1 MAGIYDWEM
10 HRLAIGAVVI
20 GLFAAGCL
28 SESNS
33 VSSPAPESVE
43 SISLIIPDQDSD
55 YFRAIRLGAL
65 DAARDQGLDMNIP
78 EAASTTSEQ
87 IAAVTEAI
95 ARGDSGIAIAPVGTD
110 VDAALSVA
118 RSAGLKVV
126 EVGGTG
132 VDVANVD
139 FTVQSV
145 DCLLG
150 MAAGQWLAGRMP
162 QGAIF
167 WPDFNAHFLRV
178 IGVTGE
184 YPVPTC
190 RDRAWLEG
198 LGIDPATIEALP
210 PGELPSGMYADNAAS
225 FDIPCT
231 IVYAGDLHQVTED
244 VRECVLEHPE
254 INAAYASSG
263 DLAQAMG
270 DGLRFA
276 GKTVGVDVKVT
287 TVGGTGEALE
297 LADGG
302 WVNATSR
309 PRVRSTGY
317 DSVASLRQLIRGETP
332 EFQGDRPIRD
342 TGVDLC
348 TDESQRT
355 VFVAFTLPVGA
366 CVERL
371 SEVG

>member
-1 MAGIYDWEM
+1 MY
-10 HRLAIGAVVI
+10 RLAISVAIVGFI
-20 GLFAAGCL
+20 AAGC
-28 SESNS
+28 STESDS
-33 VSSPAPESVE
+33 TSSPTTQTGD
-43 SISLIIPDQDSD
+43 SIALIIPDKDSD

-65 DAARDQGLDMNIP
+65 DAARDQGLEMSIP

-95 ARGDSGIAIAPVGTD
+95 GRGDLGIAIAPVGTD

-118 RSAGLKVV
+118 RNAGLKVV

-132 VDVANVD
+132 IDVANVD
-139 FTVQSV
+139 FTVQTD

-162 QGAIF
+162 EGSIF

-178 IGVTGE
+178 VGATGE

-210 PGELPSGMYADNAAS
+210 PGEMPSGMYSGNVAP

-231 IVYAGDLHQVTED
+231 IVYAGDLNQVTTD
-244 VRECVLEHPE
+244 VRECVIAHPE

-287 TVGGTGEALE
+287 TVGGTGKALE

-317 DSVASLRQLIRGETP
+317 DSVSVLGQLLRGETP
-332 EFQGDRPIRD
+332 EIQGDKSFRD

-355 VFVAFTLPVGA
+355 VFVAFTIPIGE
-366 CVERL
+366 CVKRL
-371 SEVG
+371 SEIG

>member
-1 MAGIYDWEM
+1 MN
-10 HRLAIGAVVI
+10 RLAIGAIVL
-20 GLFAAGCL
+20 GLVASGCL
-28 SESNS
+28 NASDSSSTVPPTGDS
-33 VSSPAPESVE
+33 V
-43 SISLIIPDQDSD
+43 SLIIPDQDSD
-55 YFRAIRLGAL
+55 YFRTIRLGAL
-65 DAARDQGLDMNIP
+65 DSARDQGLDMNIP
-78 EAASTTSEQ
+78 DAASTTSEQ

-95 ARGDSGIAIAPVGTD
+95 GRGDVGIAIAPVGAD

-118 RSAGLKVV
+118 RNAGLKVV

-132 VDVANVD
+132 IDVSNAD
-139 FTVQSV
+139 FTVQTD

-178 IGVTGE
+178 VGSTGE

-190 RDRAWLEG
+190 RDGAWLEG
-198 LGIDPATIEALP
+198 LGIDPATIEAVP
-210 PGELPSGMYADNAAS
+210 SGEVPSGMYANNVAP

-231 IVYAGDLHQVTED
+231 IVYSGDLNQVTED
-244 VRECVLEHPE
+244 VRECVLAHPE

-276 GKTVGVDVKVT
+276 GKTVGVDVQVT
-287 TVGGTGEALE
+287 TVGGTGQALE

-317 DSVASLRQLIRGETP
+317 DAVTSLGQLLRGETP
-332 EFQGDRPIRD
+332 EIQGDKSFRD

-348 TDESQRT
+348 TDDSQRT
-355 VFVAFTLPVGA
+355 VFVAFSIPIGE
-366 CVERL
+366 CVKRL
-371 SEVG
+371 SEIG

>member
-1 MAGIYDWEM
+1 M
-10 HRLAIGAVVI
+10 HRLAIGAVFV
-20 GLFAAGCL
+20 GLIAAGCS
-28 SESNS
+28 SEFGS
-33 VSSPAPESVE
+33 APTSRPQTGD
-43 SISLIIPDQDSD
+43 SIALIIPDQDSD

-65 DAARDQGLDMNIP
+65 DAARDQGLDINVA

-95 ARGDSGIAIAPVGTD
+95 SRGDAGIAVAPVGAD

-118 RSAGLKVV
+118 RNAGVKVV

-132 VDVANVD
+132 IDIANVD
-139 FTVQSV
+139 FTVQTD

-162 QGAIF
+162 EGAIF

-178 IGVTGE
+178 VGSTGE

-210 PGELPSGMYADNAAS
+210 PDEMPSGTYSGDVAP

-231 IVYAGDLHQVTED
+231 IVYSGDLNQVTED
-244 VRECVLEHPE
+244 VRECVLAHPE

-287 TVGGTGEALE
+287 TVGGAGQALE

-317 DSVASLRQLIRGETP
+317 DSVTSLGQLVRGETP
-332 EFQGDRPIRD
+332 EIQGDKPFRD

-348 TDESQRT
+348 TDDSQRT
-355 VFVAFTLPVGA
+355 VFVAFTIPIGE
-366 CVERL
+366 CVKRL
-371 SEVG
+371 SEIG